1 MALTDEQWALYEER
15 YGKLMRTIA
24 LKISGDDAI
33 ANPEDNYSD
42 LCIAAIESINGF
54 KNKTGMGFD
63 EAINT
68 KLFDAYT
75 KTVLWNRKAKKGIPL
90 SKRMDFRNKHL
101 SLDYQSGLDASDCG
115 SLIGVIED
123 KRSNVN
129 LSAIE
134 LGDFVESQKPEI
146 KKILSE
152 IIRDPNLIRKDGTI
166 NKTALEGVTGMNFYH
181 VTKAI
186 GDMKRVLGKEMSDE
200 Q

>member
-1 MALTDEQWALYEER
+1 MALTNEQWALYEER

-24 LKISGDDAI
+24 LKISGDDAV

-54 KNKTGMGFD
+54 ENKTGMGFD

-68 KLFDAYT
+68 KLFDGYT

-90 SKRMDFRNKHL
+90 TKRMDFRNKHL
-101 SLDYQSGLDASDCG
+101 SLDYQPGFDASDCG
-115 SLIGVIED
+115 SLTGIIED
-123 KRSNVN
+123 KRSTTD
-129 LSAIE
+129 LSSIE
-134 LGDFVESQKPEI
+134 LDDLVESQKPEI